1 MALYDFT
8 PTGFKP
14 VPTTTF
20 PALGTLERQHLQAA
34 LRDSISAVTPGTD
47 TMVLAE
53 EFGNWEG
60 AKRRIDLLC
69 LDSEG
74 HLVVVELKRDDA
86 SHMELQSLR
95 YAAMIST
102 MRFDQAVE
110 AHRAYCISR
119 GKDASAAEED
129 IRSFLGAE
137 ADGPLAFHD
146 TVRIVLA
153 AFEFS
158 TEVTTTVLWLN
169 SMGLDIRCVQ
179 MRPYSVGQQTL
190 VHIEQIIPL
199 PQVAEYQVAIREKSQ
214 AQTAAAISSSSRD
227 YSKFDL
233 NIAGEPPL
241 LRLNKRGL
249 MLNLVKAAIRHGV
262 SPDTISAQ
270 IPKLPGPPIF
280 ISATVPE
287 GIEPTF
293 AVCFPGK
300 PAERWFSSDEEL
312 IVQGGSV
319 YALTNQ
325 WGTRTVETADAIVK
339 MVPGGVVAYEPAP

>member
-8 PTGFKP
+8 PAGFKP
-14 VPTTTF
+14 VPATTF
-20 PALGTLERQHLQAA
+20 SALGTLERQHLQAA
-34 LRDSISAVTPGTD
+34 LRDSINAVTPGTE

-53 EFGNWEG
+53 EFGNWDG

-74 HLVVVELKRDDA
+74 HLVVIELKRDDA

-110 AHRAYCISR
+110 AHRAYCVSR
-119 GKDASAAEED
+119 GKDASAAEAD

-137 ADGPLAFHD
+137 VDGPLAFQD

-179 MRPYSVGQQTL
+179 MRPYAVGQQTL
-190 VHIEQIIPL
+190 VDIEQIIPL
-199 PQVAEYQVAIREKSQ
+199 PQAAEYQVAIREKSQ

-233 NIAGEPPL
+233 TIAGQAPL

-249 MLNLVKAAIRHGV
+249 MLNLVRAAIQNGV
-262 SPDTISAQ
+262 SPDMIAAQ

-280 ISATVPE
+280 VSAPLPE

-300 PAERWFSSDEEL
+300 PAERWFSADDEL
-312 IVQGGSV
+312 IVKDGRV

-325 WGTRTVETADAIVK
+325 WGIRTVETADAIVK
-339 MVPGGVVAYEPAP
+339 LTPSGTVTYAPAP

>member
-8 PTGFKP
+8 PAGFKF
-14 VPTTTF
+14 VPATTF
-20 PALGTLERQHLQAA
+20 SALGTLERQHLQAA
-34 LRDSISAVTPGTD
+34 LRDSINAVTPGTE
-47 TMVLAE
+47 TMVLTE
-53 EFGNWEG
+53 EFGNWDG

-74 HLVVVELKRDDA
+74 HLVVIELKRDDA

-110 AHRAYCISR
+110 THRAYCISR
-119 GKDASAAEED
+119 GKDASAAEAD

-137 ADGPLAFHD
+137 VDGPLAFQD

-179 MRPYSVGQQTL
+179 MRPYAVGQQTL
-190 VHIEQIIPL
+190 VDIEQIIPL
-199 PQVAEYQVAIREKSQ
+199 PQAAEYQVAIREKSQ
-214 AQTAAAISSSSRD
+214 AQTAAAINSSSRD

-233 NIAGEPPL
+233 TIEGQAPL
-241 LRLNKRGL
+241 SRLNKRGL
-249 MLNLVKAAIRHGV
+249 MLNLVRAAIRNGV
-262 SPDTISAQ
+262 SPDTIAAQ

-280 ISATVPE
+280 VSAPLPE

-293 AVCFPGK
+293 ATCFPGK
-300 PAERWFSSDEEL
+300 PAERWFSGDDEL
-312 IVQGGSV
+312 IVKDGRV

-325 WGTRTVETADAIVK
+325 WGIRTVETADAILK
-339 MVPGGVVAYEPAP
+339 LNPGGTVTYAPAP